1 MSIVK
6 EYYLNEF
13 KKATIVKTKDNG
25 IIILVDLYPCNAEME
40 IHSSAI
46 YVVSMDNIGIL
57 VIPLKLEDTQYFNKA
72 EVEILCN
79 NSKKNCQYITLR
91 LYTSSQILNIS
102 ENELFNL
109 LDKIISNFEKCL
121 K

>member
-13 KKATIVKTKDNG
+13 KKVTIVKTKDDS
-25 IIILVDLYPCNAEME
+25 IIVLVDLYPCNAEIE
-40 IHSSAI
+40 IHSSSI
-46 YVVSMDNIGIL
+46 YVVNMDNIEIL
-57 VIPLKLEDTQYFNKA
+57 VMPLKLEDTQYFNKA

-79 NSKKNCQYITLR
+79 NSKKNCQYIGLR

-102 ENELFNL
+102 EYELFNL